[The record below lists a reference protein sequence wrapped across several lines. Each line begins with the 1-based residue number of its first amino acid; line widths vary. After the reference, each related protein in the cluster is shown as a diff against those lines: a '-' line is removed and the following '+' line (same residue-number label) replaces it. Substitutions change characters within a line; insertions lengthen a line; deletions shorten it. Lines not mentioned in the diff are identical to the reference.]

1 MHRWTML
8 AEDFLALLTEKRFD
22 FFTGVPCS
30 YLAPFVRA
38 IEAQGNCLHVPAV
51 REDIA
56 VGIASG
62 AFLGG
67 RRPVVYMQNSG
78 LGYSLEVF
86 ASLNIIYSI
95 PLLVLLSYR
104 GPDDPG
110 MEEHHVMGL
119 HTEELLSLFGLEFS
133 LLRGRISLS
142 ELERIADLLDRKQQP
157 YFLLLTRGALE

>member
-1 MHRWTML
+1 MR
-8 AEDFLALLTEKRFD
+8 ASDFLALLEEKGFD

-30 YLAPFVRA
+30 YLSPFVKALEGERSFH
-38 IEAQGNCLHVPAV
+38 HVPAV

-62 AFLGG
+62 AYLGG
-67 RRPVVYMQNSG
+67 KKPVVYMQNSG

-95 PLLVLLSYR
+95 PLLVLVSYR

-119 HTEELLSLFGLEFS
+119 HTEELLRLFGLKFS
-133 LLRGRISLS
+133 LFHGAISPTEIEEIESFLAR
-142 ELERIADLLDRKQQP
+142 EEQP
-157 YFLLLTRGALE
+157 YFLLMRRGALE